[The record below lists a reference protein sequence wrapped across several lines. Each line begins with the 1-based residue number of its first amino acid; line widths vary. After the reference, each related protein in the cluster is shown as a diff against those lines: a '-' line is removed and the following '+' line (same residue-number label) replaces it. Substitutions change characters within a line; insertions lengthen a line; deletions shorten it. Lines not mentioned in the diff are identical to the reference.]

1 MVKAVWKGCV
11 IAESEQVE
19 EMDGHVY
26 FPIVSV
32 RRDLLEPSDRRTDCP
47 KKGEAHYYPI
57 LVGNDCN
64 VDAAWCYP
72 EPKPSASR
80 VADHVAFWRGVR
92 VER

>member
-1 MVKAVWKGCV
+1 MVKAVWKDCV

-26 FPIVSV
+26 FPIAAV
-32 RRDLLEPSDRRTDCP
+32 RQDLLEASERRTVCP
-47 KKGEAHYYPI
+47 KKGEAHYYHI

-64 VDAAWCYP
+64 VDAAWRYP
-72 EPKPSASR
+72 DPKPSAAR
-80 VADHVAFWRGVR
+80 IAEHIAFWRGVR

>member
-1 MVKAVWKGCV
+1 MVKAVWKDGL
-11 IAESEQVE
+11 IAESEQVQ

-26 FPIVSV
+26 FPIASV
-32 RRDLLEPSDRRTDCP
+32 REDLLEPSERRSVCP
-47 KKGEAHYYPI
+47 KKGEARYFHI

-72 EPKPSASR
+72 DPKPAAAR
-80 VADHVAFWRGVR
+80 IAAHIAFWRGVT